1 MLCPRCNQPVEKDAL
16 FCGNCGNQI
25 VPVQARGATLGGGP
39 TELITPPENR
49 QFSSADPQHFVAPP
63 PSYQPSQPSARQ
75 GFDSLSPIAQRKTI
89 SPLPLTLVPPP
100 STTPPPGSGRPG
112 HPGRRRFAFIAIIIA
127 LLVIGLSAGVFTL
140 IQQKPAAVTGGKS
153 VAPAAGSA
161 TGSVTFSSSAGEQ
174 GITDTVSIDIS
185 GLSAPAQGMQ
195 YDAWLE
201 NQQQEQ
207 ITPLGQLTLQNKDF
221 VLTHTDKGQN
231 LLALGNV
238 LLVTQEQ
245 NGATLPTNS
254 GVLSASFPPLAFIHI
269 KHLLVAFPT
278 TPHNIGLLV
287 GLLGQSQQIYAQAL
301 LLKNAASNGN
311 TTAVTCAAQNL
322 INLVEGQH
330 GQHFSQLPF
339 ACSTLNITVNG
350 DGFGL
355 LGSNGYISLVAQH
368 ASLAAQAS
376 DATDT
381 VKTNAGHVETSMN
394 NVKDWMTTVDQDAQ
408 SLLSNPGNTGK
419 IQEIVSSANYALN
432 GFDLNSN
439 GNVNPGSGQAGVVL
453 AFKQA
458 QLMAQLT
465 LQKM

>member
-1 MLCPRCNQPVEKDAL
+1 MVCPRCNQPVEKDAL

-25 VPVQARGATLGGGP
+25 VPVQARGATLSGP

-49 QFSSADPQHFVAPP
+49 QYSLADRQQFESASPG
-63 PSYQPSQPSARQ
+63 YQPSPAPAKQR
-75 GFDSLSPIAQRKTI
+75 FDSLSPIAQQKTV
-89 SPLPLTLVPPP
+89 SSLPPTFVSPP
-100 STTPPPGSGRPG
+100 STTPPPGSSRPG

-127 LLVIGLSAGVFTL
+127 LLIIGLSAGVFTL
-140 IQQKPAAVTGGKS
+140 IQQKPAATSGKPATPATVSAGGS
-153 VAPAAGSA
+153 VA
-161 TGSVTFSSSAGEQ
+161 FSSSSGEQ

-185 GLSAPAQGMQ
+185 GLSAPGQGMQ

-207 ITPLGQLTLQNKDF
+207 ITALGSLSAQGKSF
-221 VLTHTDKGQN
+221 VLTYTDKGHN
-231 LLALGNV
+231 LLALGNIV
-238 LLVTQEQ
+238 LITQEQ
-245 NGATLPTNS
+245 NGATLPTNG
-254 GVLSASFPPLAFIHI
+254 GVLSASFPPLAFVHI

-287 GLLGQSQQIYAQAL
+287 GLLGQAQQIYAQAL
-301 LLKNAASNGN
+301 LLKNAAGNGN

-322 INLVEGQH
+322 VNLVEGQN

-339 ACSTLNITVNG
+339 ACSTLNITVSG

-355 LGSNGYISLVAQH
+355 LGSNGYISLAAQH

-376 DATDT
+376 DATNV
-381 VKTNAGHVETSMN
+381 VKTNASHVETSMN

-408 SLLSNPGNTGK
+408 SLLSNPGDMGK
-419 IQEIVSSANYALN
+419 IQEIVSSSNYALN
-432 GFDLNSN
+432 GFDLDNS
-439 GNVNPGSGQAGVVL
+439 GDVNPASGQAGVVL